1 MLLFCVVVFVCLCL
15 LCFFCCAGVVTAL
28 FWDNEKLCN
37 LEREK
42 DGEGGGD
49 SILYMSGNE
58 GETTVKTYV
67 FI

>member
-42 DGEGGGD
+42 EGD
-49 SILYMSGNE
+49 DR
-58 GETTVKTYV
+58 
-67 FI
+67 